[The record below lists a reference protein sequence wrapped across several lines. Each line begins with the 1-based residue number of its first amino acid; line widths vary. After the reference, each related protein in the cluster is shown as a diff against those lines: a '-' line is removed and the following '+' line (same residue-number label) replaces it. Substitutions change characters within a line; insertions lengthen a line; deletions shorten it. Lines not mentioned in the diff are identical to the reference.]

1 MYAAA
6 PLSVAIASCDKR
18 LLVGIHAHL
27 DQGTSYPQRALGP
40 SVKQSQRSHAA
51 DYMHVRSHA
60 RILPCFDGQCGR
72 MCWEAMLTDAAL
84 SDEPQPQGRTT
95 CISRFIETWQ
105 AIQTPFDPKFCKPQA
120 SPEDRA
126 RIIDGPGLHEAER
139 LKDARVGWARKTV
152 KSSIKQVFIDVA
164 FRAIHHE

>member
-1 MYAAA
+1 MRRALLIVPVSGNRREGKGGPGWSDRLIETRWGRRSFLRFTRRVGLGAFVLKRWRSIAGNSREMSMFQLTPRLSQRRSHQSAAVLYMYAAA

-72 MCWEAMLTDAAL
+72 MC
-84 SDEPQPQGRTT
+84 
-95 CISRFIETWQ
+95 
-105 AIQTPFDPKFCKPQA
+105 
-120 SPEDRA
+120 
-126 RIIDGPGLHEAER
+126 
-139 LKDARVGWARKTV
+139 
-152 KSSIKQVFIDVA
+152 
-164 FRAIHHE
+164 